1 MNNYIYEYYQK
12 IKNGEIVVGK
22 WIIKVYEYVVKGIEN
37 QSFFYNQKKCE
48 KAIFFIENYCRHH
61 EGEKALQ
68 KFKLELWQKAL
79 ISCIFGLLDE
89 NGNRTFR
96 EILVLMS
103 RKNGKTILAS
113 AISTYLAF
121 ADGEY
126 GGKIYFTAPKLE
138 QASLCFDSFVQN
150 VYKEPNLNALAKK
163 RRTDVYIES
172 TNTSIKPLAFSSNK
186 SDGLNPSAVI
196 CDEVS
201 SWKGDSGLKFAEVIK
216 SSQGARKQ
224 GLILYITTSGY
235 VNDGIYDELIKRA
248 TRLLNGDSREKKFLP
263 FLYMIDDVSKWDDI
277 NELRK
282 SNPNLNVSVS
292 VDYLLNEIAIA
303 ENSLSK
309 KGEFLTKYCNIKQNS
324 SLAFLDTKDVNKAYS
339 GVPIH
344 LEDYKNHYAVMGLDL
359 SRTTDLTCATCVIEK
374 DGILNVVAKFF
385 LPSEKIEE
393 ATARDGIPYRAYIQ
407 RGILQPSGDNFID
420 YRDCFQWMSEMVS
433 KYKILPLQVG
443 YDRYCAN
450 YLINDLQEFGFHCD
464 DVYQG
469 NNLTPVIREFEG
481 MIKDGKINIG
491 DNDLLKIHLLNTA
504 LKVESESERC
514 RIVKLSQND
523 HIDGTA
529 ALLDALCVR
538 QKWWGELGGR
548 LMNKKG

>member
-12 IKNGEIVVGK
+12 IKSGEIVVGK
-22 WIIKVYEYVVKGIEN
+22 WIEKIYEIIVRGIEE
-37 QSFFYNQKKCE
+37 QSFFYSQKKCD

-61 EGEKALQ
+61 EGTKALQ

-79 ISCIFGLLDE
+79 VSCIFGIVDSD
-89 NGNRTFR
+89 GNRQFR
-96 EILVLMS
+96 EVCVVCS
-103 RKNGKTILAS
+103 RKNGKTILSS

-121 ADGEY
+121 FDGEY

-150 VYKEPNLNALAKK
+150 VYKEPSLNALAKK

-186 SDGLNPSAVI
+186 SDGLNPSGVI
-196 CDEVS
+196 CDEFA
-201 SWKGDSGLKFAEVIK
+201 SWKGDAGLKFYEVIK

-224 GLILYITTSGY
+224 GLILSISTAGF
-235 VNDGIYDELIKRA
+235 VREGIYDELIKRS
-248 TRLLNGDSREKKFLP
+248 TRFLNGDSREKRLLP
-263 FLYMIDDVSKWDDI
+263 ILYMIDDVNKWNDI

-292 VDYLLNEIAIA
+292 VDYLLEEIAIA

-309 KGEFLTKYCNIKQNS
+309 KSEFLTKYCNVPQS
-324 SLAFLDTKDVNKAYS
+324 SSVAWLNTKDVNKAMQRVVDMS
-339 GVPIH
+339 
-344 LEDYKNHYAVMGLDL
+344 EFKNHYAIMGLDL
-359 SRTTDLTCATCVIEK
+359 SRTTDLCCATCVIEK
-374 DGILNVVAKFF
+374 DGILNVFAKFY
-385 LPSEKIEE
+385 LPSDKIDE
-393 ATARDGIPYRAYIQ
+393 ATARDGLPYRAYIQ
-407 RGILQPSGDNFID
+407 RGFLEPSGENFID
-420 YRDCFQWMSEMVS
+420 YRDCFNWMTGLVE

-450 YLINDLQEFGFHCD
+450 YLINDLKEYGFHCD

-469 NNLTPVIREFEG
+469 TNLTPVIREFEG
-481 MIKDGKINIG
+481 LLKDGKINIG

-514 RIVKLSQND
+514 RIIKISQND

-529 ALLDALCVR
+529 SLLDALCVR
-538 QKWWGELGGR
+538 QKWWTEIGGQLVNR
-548 LMNKKG
+548 KG